1 MFQKILGFSVL
12 STTGIFCMVSSYAV
26 HCDGHRIFSFFLFG
40 LTYLFMLVAGA
51 VLISK
56 D

>member
-1 MFQKILGFSVL
+1 MFCKILGFSVL
-12 STTGIFCMVSSYAV
+12 STTGAFCMTASYAV
-26 HCDGHRIFSFFLFG
+26 HCDGHRIFSFVLLG

-51 VLISK
+51 FLVSK